1 MTTPILGMTELEDS
15 QSQPHVPI
23 NAAFRALEVASCLV
37 RVADKDL
44 STPPVSPQEG
54 DRYIVAGSPT
64 DEWVGHDLQ
73 IAYYSGGWQFLVA
86 ETGWLAYVADEDSY
100 YQFVAGSPTGWVL
113 WATGVEGPEPE
124 PQPYDIGAQ
133 LAGAPT
139 ASLVILRFKY
149 PRAIAYP
156 AGLTN
161 SQGVSEVAA
170 TAQTDFDI
178 KKNGSS
184 IGTMRFAAAG
194 TSATFI
200 MASDQSFAQGDV
212 MTVIAPASP
221 DATLAGI
228 SFTLAGTR

>member
-1 MTTPILGMTELEDS
+1 MTTPILGLEELEDS
-15 QSQPHVPI
+15 QSQPHVEV
-23 NAAFRALEVASCLV
+23 NAAIRALEVLGSPI

-44 STPPVSPQEG
+44 ATPPVSPDEG

-64 DEWVGHDLQ
+64 DEWVGHDND
-73 IAYYSGGWQFLVA
+73 IAYYSGGWQFLTP

-113 WATGVEGPEPE
+113 WATGVEGPEPTPE
-124 PQPYDIGAQ
+124 PYDIAAQ
-133 LAGAPT
+133 LAGTPT
-139 ASLVILRFKY
+139 ASLVMLRLKF
-149 PRAIAYP
+149 PRAVTFP

-161 SQGVSEVAA
+161 AQGVAGTAA

-178 KKNGSS
+178 QKNGVS

-194 TSATFI
+194 TAATFI
-200 MASDQSFAQGDV
+200 MASEQSFAQGDV
-212 MTVIAPASP
+212 LTVVAPASP